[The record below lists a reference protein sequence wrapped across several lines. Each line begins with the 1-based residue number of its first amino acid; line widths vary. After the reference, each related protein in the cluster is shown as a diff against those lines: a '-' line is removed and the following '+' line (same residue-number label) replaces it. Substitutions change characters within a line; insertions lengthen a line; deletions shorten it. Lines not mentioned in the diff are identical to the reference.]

1 MQKLSSGYWLVV
13 AVATLFTLARFS
25 ETFFILRATSFGLPV
40 VMLPMALVVM
50 NVVYALA
57 AYPAGVFSDRTN
69 RMTVLIIGFALLIAA
84 DLSLALSGG
93 LAGVTIGVALWGL
106 HMGFTQGLFATL
118 VADTAPAEL
127 RGTAYSL
134 FNPMGGFALLAA
146 SMLAGALWDTFGA
159 REIFLAG
166 AGFTT
171 LALLG
176 LAAIRWP
183 TPNLGSSHRS

>member
-118 VADTAPAEL
+118 VADTVRAQ
-127 RGTAYSL
+127 
-134 FNPMGGFALLAA
+134 
-146 SMLAGALWDTFGA
+146 
-159 REIFLAG
+159 
-166 AGFTT
+166 
-171 LALLG
+171 
-176 LAAIRWP
+176 
-183 TPNLGSSHRS
+183 H